1 VNLTLLL
8 ICANE
13 EKSGHLDEFLRINLD
28 IFDNLIAYD
37 DASFDSTPSRLL
49 DSGFKVI
56 KGEFS
61 KFKNELMIR
70 QELVQHAM
78 TFFPQTDWF
87 FILDSDELLL
97 ATREEIESLVRKAE
111 KNDCDGISFHLVN
124 LWKSRTQFRTDELF
138 NKVRKVHAW
147 RNTSELIFSRESGLH
162 KELHPVNMKRILDQE
177 KLAIVHLGFSS
188 LDKIVNKF
196 LTYRKL
202 GQRGRMLWRLIDER
216 GLQLADISSIREK
229 LGSRA
234 SDWISKQPTK
244 PTEKTRLNQYLWES
258 RRIEKISK
266 PVNRDKPQ
274 VTLISLIYAG
284 VDWLEFAYGEL
295 LTLQQEL
302 QDGIADILFCAN
314 DPSDEIVEF
323 LQSNSIP
330 HIIFRN
336 LNPNEHYLSRVY
348 RAYNHAV
355 TEASGEYCLL
365 VNSDMAYSQGFLT
378 RMLDRRSETAL
389 VVGQLVESGTLKP
402 GPLAI
407 KRNFGKNLQS
417 FNRKKFYRFASR
429 IKGPET
435 KKGGLFMPLMVNRE
449 AFLNLGAF
457 PEGNLEPDSLSNYL
471 KGSEPIISR
480 PGDKCISGDAA
491 FFEKAEKNGMQ
502 HLTITHA
509 VAYHFQEGEKRH
521 ATEGR
526 NREIHSG
533 IAIANDSLNGINNER
548 VLWNVLVD
556 LLRNT
561 GIRVLEW
568 NTGKV
573 RFPIYFLRK
582 LALLDFKPTGS
593 PRVKLQ
599 NATYLPQISGALRN
613 ISLLQDRVDTKRLK
627 RMQECV
633 ITQSNTVITNSI
645 PMIDLDSTSHFIWQP
660 LPINDLWV
668 VTPLPESKSSMK
680 TIFVGA
686 LDSTKGWKEV
696 KTIIQEH
703 PEIDFVV
710 VSKYE
715 ADSEALSISEFP
727 NVEVFHKLSQSDL
740 ISVMDSCELFLLGS
754 PFETQCLA
762 AMEAAMRNLAII
774 MKPTGM
780 LGEAPNSEEFGY
792 FAEDLAHAFE
802 SAITDYSAGLH
813 KDSRKVLME
822 MHFSATEIEQE
833 WFEILDT
840 ELKESFKP
848 LPQSKRT
855 LTSRIRSKL
864 FGTKRI
870 KLDD

>member
-1 VNLTLLL
+1 MNLTLLL

-13 EKSGHLDEFLRINLD
+13 EKSGHLEEFLRINLS

-37 DASFDSTPSRLL
+37 DASFDSTPSHLL
-49 DSGFKVI
+49 DSGFTVI
-56 KGEFS
+56 TGEFS

-78 TFFPQTDWF
+78 NIFPQTDWF

-97 ATREEIESLVRKAE
+97 ASREEIESLIREAE
-111 KNDCDGISFHLVN
+111 KRDCDGISFHLVN

-147 RNTSELIFSRESGLH
+147 RNNGELKFSRESGLH
-162 KELHPVNMKRILDQE
+162 KELHPTNLRRILDQNRISI
-177 KLAIVHLGFSS
+177 LHLGFSS
-188 LDKIVNKF
+188 FELIVSKF
-196 LTYRKL
+196 VSYTKL

-216 GLQLADISSIREK
+216 GLKLNNISSIQEE

-234 SDWISKQPTK
+234 SDWVSKQPVVLN
-244 PTEKTRLNQYLWES
+244 EKTPLSKYLWES
-258 RRIEKISK
+258 RRINKTTK
-266 PVNRDKPQ
+266 PKTRDKPL
-274 VTLISLIYAG
+274 VTLICLIYTG

-295 LTLQQEL
+295 LTLQEEL
-302 QDGIADILFCAN
+302 QAGIADILFCAN

-323 LQSNSIP
+323 LESHSIP
-330 HIIFRN
+330 HIVFRN
-336 LNPNEHYLSRVY
+336 ENPDEHYLSRVY
-348 RAYNHAV
+348 RAYNYAA

-378 RMLDRRSETAL
+378 RMLDSRSKTAL
-389 VVGQLVESGTLKP
+389 AVGQLVESGTLKP

-407 KRNFGKNLQS
+407 KRNFGRNLQS
-417 FNRKKFYRFASR
+417 FNRTKFFRFVNK
-429 IKGPET
+429 IEGPEVRN
-435 KKGGLFMPLMVNRE
+435 GGLFMPLMVNRE

-457 PEGNLEPDSLSNYL
+457 PEGNLEPESLSNYL
-471 KGSEPIISR
+471 KGYEPIISR
-480 PGDKCISGDAA
+480 PGEKCISGDAA
-491 FFEKAEKNGMQ
+491 FFEKAEKNGMK
-502 HLTITHA
+502 HLTVTQA
-509 VAYHFQEGEKRH
+509 VAYHFQEGEKRN

-556 LLRNT
+556 LLRNS

-573 RFPIYFLRK
+573 RFPRYSLGK
-582 LALLDFKPTGS
+582 LALLNFKPTGN

-613 ISLLQDRVDTKRLK
+613 ISLLQDRVDAKRLQN
-627 RMQECV
+627 MQESV
-633 ITQSNTVITNSI
+633 IAQSNTVVTNSI

-660 LPINDLWV
+660 LPINDLWIDA
-668 VTPLPESKSSMK
+668 PLLESKSPMK

-696 KTIIQEH
+696 KSIIQGH
-703 PEIDFVV
+703 PKIEFVV

-715 ADSEALSISEFP
+715 SDSESRSIAQFP
-727 NVEVFHKLSQSDL
+727 NVEVFHRLSQSDL
-740 ISVMDSCELFLLGS
+740 IPLMDSCELFLLGS

-762 AMEAAMRNLAII
+762 AMEAATRNLAIV

-792 FAEDLAHAFE
+792 FADDLAGAFE
-802 SAITDYSAGLH
+802 KAVADYSAGLH
-813 KDSRKVLME
+813 KNSRKALIE

-833 WFEILDT
+833 WFEILSR

-848 LPQSKRT
+848 LPPSKRT
-855 LTSRIRSKL
+855 LISRIRNKL